1 MILSVAIQPEAKVE
15 LDEIYGYVAHHL
27 RNIPDAIRLLDRL
40 EQSILS
46 LREMPYRAPLARD
59 PRFAI
64 QGVRRLSVGN
74 YNVFYIVDDELHEVG
89 IVHVAHHLRDEGSL
103 A

>member
-1 MILSVAIQPEAKVE
+1 MIYSVTIQPEAKAD
-15 LDEIYGYVAHHL
+15 LDGIYAYVAQHL
-27 RNIPDAIRLLDRL
+27 RNMPDALRLLDRL

-46 LREMPYRAPLARD
+46 LNEMPYRAPLSGD

-74 YNVFYIVDDELHEVG
+74 WNIFYLIDDEMLEVSV
-89 IVHVAHHLRDEGSL
+89 VHIAHHLRDENNL

>member
-1 MILSVAIQPEAKVE
+1 MIFSVAIQPEAKVE
-15 LDEIYGYVAHHL
+15 LDEIYRYVAHHL

-46 LREMPYRAPLARD
+46 LREMPYHAPLSRD

-64 QGVRRLSVGN
+64 QGVRKLSVGN
-74 YNVFYIVDDELHEVG
+74 YNVFYMVDEMMLEVSV
-89 IVHVAHHLRDEGSL
+89 VHVAHHLRDEGSL

>member
-1 MILSVAIQPEAKVE
+1 MIFSVAIQPEAQKDLE
-15 LDEIYGYVAHHL
+15 GIYSYVAMHL
-27 RNIPDAIRLLDRL
+27 RNVPDALRLLDRI
-40 EQSILS
+40 EESIIS

-64 QGVRRLSVGN
+64 QGVRKLSVGN

>member
-1 MILSVAIQPEAKVE
+1 MIFSVAIQPEAKVE
-15 LDEIYGYVAHHL
+15 LDEIYAYVANHL
-27 RNIPDAIRLLDRL
+27 RNVPDAIRLLDRL

-46 LREMPYRAPLARD
+46 LREMPYRAPLAQD
-59 PRFAI
+59 LRFAI

-74 YNVFYIVDDELHEVG
+74 YNISYIVDDELYEVG
-89 IVHVAHHLRDEGSL
+89 IVHVAHHLRDESTL